1 MKNIVRYRALT
12 VPGKLIGELRLTIE
26 DGRSSPEYSSVF
38 EGGRSTNLALFPVLS
53 INIIRSPEIDEI
65 GNKVR
70 APWNINDSI
79 TMTKFT
85 LPIFLNE
92 IKTLYEE
99 IKKPEMYSYHGD
111 RLELNEKLANE
122 VRHVFMIGNTTLE
135 LIPVVIDNK
144 GTLVEGIKMK
154 FNNEK
159 SSVLLTINEY
169 ISFIFLIEH
178 VNMDDIALNLY
189 FNFMRKIAIEE
200 PKNETP
206 RVEVDIKPV
215 KKTHKNDSFN
225 IKDEINEMKTSKSE
239 SKE

>member
-12 VPGKLIGELRLTIE
+12 IPGKLIGELRLTIE

-38 EGGRSTNLALFPVLS
+38 EGGRSTNMSLFPVLS

-99 IKKPEMYSYHGD
+99 IKKPDMYTYHGD

-122 VRHVFMIGNTTLE
+122 IRHVFMIGNTTLE

-159 SSVLLTINEY
+159 SSVLLTINEF
-169 ISFIFLIEH
+169 ISFIYLVDH
-178 VNMDDIALNLY
+178 VDMDSIALNLY
-189 FNFMRKIAIEE
+189 FNFMRKIAIED
-200 PKNETP
+200 PKDETP

-215 KKTHKNDSFN
+215 KKVHKDNSFD
-225 IKDEINEMKTSKSE
+225 IKEGITDINVSE
-239 SKE
+239 SN

>member
-1 MKNIVRYRALT
+1 M
-12 VPGKLIGELRLTIE
+12 GEFRLTIE

-38 EGGRSTNLALFPVLS
+38 EGGRSTNISLFPVLS

-85 LPIFLNE
+85 IPIFTNE

-99 IKKPEMYSYHGD
+99 IKRPEMYTYHGD
-111 RLELNEKLANE
+111 RLEVNEKLANE
-122 VRHVFMIGNTTLE
+122 VRHVFMIGSTTLE

-144 GTLVEGIKMK
+144 GNLVEGIKMK

-159 SSVLLTINEY
+159 SMVLLTINEF
-169 ISFIFLIEH
+169 ISLIYSMEH
-178 VNMDDIALNLY
+178 VDMDDIAMNLY
-189 FNFMRKIAIEE
+189 FNFMRKAVVET
-200 PKNETP
+200 PKDETP

-215 KKTHKNDSFN
+215 KKTHKTKVDDFN
-225 IKDEINEMKTSKSE
+225 VNEEINKSSNTFDE
-239 SKE
+239 NYDVSEEK